1 MTYILIALIVIGLI
15 YLWLTWTV
23 KKTVV
28 QPVKKGGLMIGPLL
42 SEKPRWKVIKEDHG
56 LMIGFW
62 LGLALALILAVL
74 IFGG

>member
-1 MTYILIALIVIGLI
+1 MSYFLAGLIIIGLV

-28 QPVKKGGLMIGPLL
+28 QPVKKGGVMIGPLL

-56 LMIGFW
+56 LAIGFW
-62 LGLALALILAVL
+62 LGLFLALALALLV
-74 IFGG
+74 FGG